1 MSASTEQH
9 VRQRRQ
15 ADDALA
21 AREWLDAFVSGACEQ
36 DAFLGA
42 IDAQLRVE
50 PDAAWEVLSLL
61 DRYYRRGKISSEQF
75 ELFKSRFARQ
85 VLGAGKDVKPS
96 DSPGDGGGRVPGPV
110 EVLRGRYRL
119 QSVLG
124 QGRMGTVFEALDEYR
139 VGLPTVG
146 QRLAL
151 KLLHA
156 EVAARPEFLGEL
168 LREFKQVQSL
178 SHPNIVR
185 VHEFDRDGDLV
196 FFTMELLQGAPLSRL
211 LGANHHRTLD
221 RSQALAIIRDVGAA
235 LAHAHSR
242 GVVHGDIR
250 PENIYITDAGEVRVV
265 DFGAANTLLCGPR
278 ISDVESPQHAPVA
291 TSGYATRALLEGRQP
306 DERDDLYALA
316 CVAYRLLADQHPWP
330 THALVDARALRT
342 GPRRPAGLT
351 RRQWRTLRAGLCR
364 ERGRRPSNVQQWLD
378 RFDMRAAATRL
389 PKLPAVQTALPPA
402 TGSARIAAVGALAV
416 LLLAGGLW
424 VTVDRQSIT
433 QRSLALSADVRPA
446 LSSGGAFIARLWARA
461 RGGAGIANDNAAL
474 PRPPEPGSPT
484 APREPA
490 AGAGPTSVP
499 RGGAALAAA
508 AAVKPSPAPAATS
521 PTSRI
526 ELVADTVEVPAAE
539 PLARVTVRRTGD
551 LHRDVTFRWWTE
563 SGSAQAGDDFAS
575 FGPRTEHIQDGQDAV
590 RLLVPLVS
598 DSTRRRPTSLF
609 VVIGDPGPGA
619 SLGARTRSMV
629 IIPAAD

>member
-1 MSASTEQH
+1 MSGSTEEH
-9 VRQRRQ
+9 VRQGRQ

-21 AREWLDAFVSGACEQ
+21 AREWLDALASGACDQ
-36 DAFLGA
+36 DAFLRA
-42 IDAQLRVE
+42 IDAQLRAE

-61 DRYYRRGKISSEQF
+61 DRYYRRGKISAEQF

-85 VLGAGKDVKPS
+85 VLGAGKDVQSSAP
-96 DSPGDGGGRVPGPV
+96 PGDNGVRVPGLG

-119 QSVLG
+119 QAILG

-168 LREFKQVQSL
+168 LREFKEVQSL

-185 VHEFDRDGDLV
+185 VHEFDRDGELA
-196 FFTMELLQGAPLSRL
+196 FFTMELLQGTPLSRL
-211 LGANHHRTLD
+211 LGANYQRTLD

-242 GVVHGDIR
+242 GVIHGDVR
-250 PENIYITDAGEVRVV
+250 PENIYITDAGEVRLV

-278 ISDVESPQHAPVA
+278 ISDVELPQHTAVA
-291 TSGYATRALLEGRQP
+291 TTGYATRALLEGRQP

-316 CVAYRLLADQHPWP
+316 CVAYQLLAGQHPWP
-330 THALVDARALRT
+330 THTVADAVALRT

-351 RRQWRTLRAGLCR
+351 RRQWQALRAGLSR
-364 ERGRRPSNVQQWLD
+364 DRGRRPSNVQQWLE
-378 RFDMRAAATRL
+378 RFDLRAAAARL
-389 PKLPAVQTALPPA
+389 PKLPAPATAPPPA
-402 TGSARIAAVGALAV
+402 TGSARVAAVSALV
-416 LLLAGGLW
+416 VMLVAGGLW
-424 VTVDRQSIT
+424 VTVDSHLMP
-433 QRSLALSADVRPA
+433 QRAMALSADLRAVLA
-446 LSSGGAFIARLWARA
+446 GGGAFIARQWARA
-461 RGGAGIANDNAAL
+461 RGGAGIANDNDAL

-484 APREPA
+484 ADVA
-490 AGAGPTSVP
+490 DAGAAPISG
-499 RGGAALAAA
+499 RRREAALAAA
-508 AAVKPSPAPAATS
+508 AAVKPSPAPAGTS
-521 PTSRI
+521 PPSRI
-526 ELVADTVEVPAAE
+526 ELAADTVEVPAAE

-575 FGPRTEHIQDGQDAV
+575 FGPRTEHIQDGQDGV

-619 SLGARTRSMV
+619 SLGARTRTMV